1 MKIIQSTSGFTLIE
15 IIIVITMIGILLSM
29 GTIPYNYYMD
39 RSRVERTIDQIA
51 QEWVLAHN
59 SVKNGVLTNDK
70 SHNAHL
76 YIELEKWAN
85 SIVIQSSTGWDSLR
99 HSYKTIPLDF
109 NIEIQSF
116 SGVIFW
122 SAIGVTYQISL
133 PYGMGMFFTGAI
145 GANPSFW
152 STGVTMIIWY
162 PGATEESGRAR
173 KILLRPY
180 FDN

>member
-1 MKIIQSTSGFTLIE
+1 M
-15 IIIVITMIGILLSM
+15 IIVITMIGILLSI

-59 SVKNGVLTNDK
+59 SVKNGVLTSDK
-70 SHNAHL
+70 NHNAHL
-76 YIELEKWAN
+76 YIELEKWSR
-85 SIVIQSSTGWDSLR
+85 SIKIESSTGGNLPRSP
-99 HSYKTIPLDF
+99 YKMIPLDS

-116 SGVIFW
+116 SGITLG
-122 SAIGVTYQISL
+122 SATGITYEISP
-133 PYGMGMFFTGAI
+133 PYGTGMFFTGSI
-145 GANPSFW
+145 GDNPSFW
-152 STGVTMIIWY
+152 STGVTMIIGY

-180 FDN
+180 YDN

>member
-1 MKIIQSTSGFTLIE
+1 
-15 IIIVITMIGILLSM
+15 MISILLSIGM
-29 GTIPYNYYMD
+29 IPYNYYMD

-70 SHNAHL
+70 NHNAHL
-76 YIELEKWAN
+76 YIELEKGSN
-85 SIVIQSSTGWDSLR
+85 SIIITSSTWGDSLR
-99 HSYKTIPLDF
+99 SLYKTISLDS

-116 SGVIFW
+116 SGIILW
-122 SAIGVTYQISL
+122 SMGVTYEISP
-133 PYGMGMFFTGAI
+133 PYGTGIFFTGAI
-145 GANPSFW
+145 GVNPSFW
-152 STGVTMIIWY
+152 STGITMIIWY